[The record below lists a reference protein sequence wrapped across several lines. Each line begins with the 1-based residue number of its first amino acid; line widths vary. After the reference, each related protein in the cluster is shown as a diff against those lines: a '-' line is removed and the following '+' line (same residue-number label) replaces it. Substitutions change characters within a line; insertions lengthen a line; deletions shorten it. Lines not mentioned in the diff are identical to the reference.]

1 MPLHLHNMR
10 NIKFELNGI
19 EYKIPHV
26 LSIGNYVKIF
36 KIKGLFEDEY
46 FATKL
51 INIMTGAD
59 VKDLD
64 AAPRDEIQF
73 ITNQLM
79 KLIPVEKPAFSDR
92 FTLDGI
98 EYGFIP
104 EWKKMSFGEYADLD
118 TLMTKKPEEMIDYIH
133 IITAILYRPII
144 KSKSSH
150 KFTIEKYNQE
160 TMEERA
166 ELFKEKLDVE
176 YALGAQFFFI
186 QFAKNFSNYTPIS
199 LIQKMK
205 MEWNGIKFAWRNR
218 KKLWLLLSKKHLDG
232 SQFSIELQLMMLQDT
247 MILSQKALLKYST
260 NSATSLKKTKN

>member
-1 MPLHLHNMR
+1 MR
-10 NIKFELNGI
+10 DIKFELNEI
-19 EYKIPHV
+19 EYKIPHI
-26 LSIGNYVKIF
+26 LSIGNYAKIF
-36 KIKGLFEDEY
+36 KIKGLFEDDY

-79 KLIPVEKPAFSDR
+79 KLIPVEKPSFSDR
-92 FTLDGI
+92 FTLDGV

-118 TLMTKKPEEMIDYIH
+118 TLMTKKPEEMIDYLH

-150 KFTIEKYNQE
+150 KFTIEKYNQD

-186 QFAKNFSNYTPIS
+186 QFALNFSNFTPMS

-205 MEWNGIKFAWRNR
+205 REWNGIKFAWRNR
-218 KKLWLLLSKKHLDG
+218 KKLWSLLLKRDLDG
-232 SQFSIELQLMMLQDT
+232 TQFSIELQLMILQDT
-247 MILSQKALLKYST
+247 MKLSQKVLSKYST
-260 NSATSLKKTKN
+260 NSATSSKKTKS